1 MIGKKIENPEKSA
14 SKNVRIQRL
23 ADYIMAP
30 ETENKSEK
38 CVYYGARGFFANT
51 LQGQVAEM
59 VALALDAPRS
69 HDPIEHYVL
78 SWREGDRPTPAQ
90 IDEAVDL
97 VMDEGEMGGHQLLF
111 ALHAD
116 TDNWHIHLMLNRVH
130 PETLKVVKINGG
142 FDKIVLHRACA
153 RIEHAQGWKREENA
167 LYRVD
172 AEENLVPTSR
182 KRKDRCDKPNQSQID
197 TELRK
202 GEKSAARFAVEIAG
216 PVLASA
222 KDWDEVHKRLAK
234 HDMWYVKIGSGK
246 RAGAVV
252 QVGDVRIKASTVSRK
267 ATIARLEDR
276 LGSYFPPQASSS
288 TREHGDSPEYGQER
302 LPSPPAP
309 NPKDAWALIR
319 DARTWEELHRTLAER
334 EMRYEKT
341 GSGATIFAGNDD
353 EVSMKASTVSRNA
366 TLRKL
371 EARLGPYSPPPGHR
385 VSKPKPVTIHDGFPR
400 WQDYVEARA
409 NYEEDKRAARAE
421 SEKELLKDEER
432 LRNRH
437 REERDA
443 ILDQRSR
450 EERLDALH
458 LQRSLLDFR
467 HAQEK
472 EELKENTH
480 LSRRAFQ
487 DAYPQFPPF
496 QVWIEDPELA
506 LLWECRRRSRPCT
519 IPGKEP
525 RRDIVPRLKYDIRD
539 YHPREV
545 DGWILYATTQQRARG
560 ETAFVDRGERIDI
573 NDSKSEASILAAL
586 QLSAQ
591 KWGRFA
597 VRGDRGYKDTCARL
611 AAEHGFDLR
620 NPELQASIG
629 KYRRTISERRAKE
642 LEAKK
647 ASRSAKADP
656 PKRDRGGYDL

>member
-14 SKNVRIQRL
+14 SKNVRIRRL

-38 CVYYGARGFFANT
+38 CAYYGARGFFAKT
-51 LQGQVAEM
+51 VQGQIAEM

-78 SWREGDRPTPAQ
+78 SWGKGERPTPAQ
-90 IDEAVDL
+90 IEKAVDV
-97 VMDEGEMGGHQLLF
+97 VMGEGKMEGHQMLF

-116 TDNWHIHLMLNRVH
+116 TDNWHVHLMLNRVH
-130 PETLKVVKINGG
+130 PESLKVVKINGG

-172 AEENLVPTSR
+172 AEENLVPTST
-182 KRKDRCDKPNQSQID
+182 KRKDRCDKPTQSQVD

-252 QVGDVRIKASTVSRK
+252 QVSDVRVKASTVSRN
-267 ATIARLEDR
+267 ATIARLGKR
-276 LGSYFPPQASSS
+276 LGPYVPPQARSSS
-288 TREHGDSPEYGQER
+288 REVVESPEAGQEGT
-302 LPSPPAP
+302 LPPAP
-309 NPKDAWALIR
+309 NPKDAWPYIR
-319 DARTWEELHRTLAER
+319 DARTWEELHSTLAEH

-353 EVSMKASTVSRNA
+353 QVSMKASSVSRNA

-371 EARLGPYSPPPGHR
+371 EARLGPYSPAPGQGLA
-385 VSKPKPVTIHDGFPR
+385 KPKPVTIHVGFPR

-409 NYEEDKRAARAE
+409 TYEETKRAARAKL
-421 SEKELLKDEER
+421 EKELLEDEER

-437 REERDA
+437 REEREK

-450 EERLDALH
+450 EERSAALH
-458 LQRSLLDFR
+458 LQRSLRAFD
-467 HAQEK
+467 HATEK
-472 EELKENTH
+472 AELRENTR

-487 DAYPQFPPF
+487 DAYPQFPAF

-506 LLWECRRRSRPCT
+506 LLWHRRRRRRPC
-519 IPGKEP
+519 IMPGKEP
-525 RRDIVPRLKYDIRD
+525 RRDTVPRPKYDIRD

-545 DGWILYATTQQRARG
+545 DGWILYATAQQRARG
-560 ETAFVDRGERIDI
+560 ETAFVDRGQRIDI

-586 QLSAQ
+586 QLSAE
-591 KWGRFA
+591 KWGRFV
-597 VRGDRGYKDTCARL
+597 VRGDRGFKDTCARL

-620 NPELQASIG
+620 NPELQTSIERH
-629 KYRRTISERRAKE
+629 RRRISERRAKE
-642 LEAKK
+642 LEAEK
-647 ASRSAKADP
+647 ASRSAKAVP
-656 PKRDRGGYDL
+656 PKTDRGGYDL